1 VKLGLGTA
9 QFGLDY
15 GVSNKAG
22 QTPAVEVLAI
32 LQFALENGITLV
44 DTAAMYGSSEQRL
57 GECLGNS
64 DFRIVTKTPHFR
76 KSNITSDDAGRLET
90 TFRDSLRKLRRAS
103 VYGLLLHNCDDALTP
118 GGERLFDRMADIQH
132 RGLVEKF
139 GVSAYTPEQ
148 VERVLDRF
156 PITIVQVPYNVFD
169 QRFER
174 SGTLA
179 RLKSYSVEVHTRSAF
194 LQGALL
200 MDSGDLP
207 AALNRH
213 RAVFEQFHSVVRE
226 QGVSELQLA
235 LSFVLAQKLIDRV
248 IVGACTAA
256 QLSEIVA
263 AAIYQPRERDRLQ
276 QLGSDDESLID
287 PSKWAASA

>member
-1 VKLGLGTA
+1 VKLGLGTV

-22 QTPAVEVLAI
+22 QTPAAEVSAI

-44 DTAAMYGSSEQRL
+44 DTAAMYGSSEQIL
-57 GECLGNS
+57 GECLRNL
-64 DFRIVTKTPHFR
+64 DFKIVTKTPHFGN
-76 KSNITSDDAGRLET
+76 SNITNDDADRLET
-90 TFRDSLRKLRRAS
+90 TFSESLRKLRRAS
-103 VYGLLLHNCDDALTP
+103 VYGLLLHNCDDALAP
-118 GGERLFDRMADIQH
+118 GGERLFARMAGLQQ
-132 RGLVEKF
+132 RGLIKKV

-148 VERVLDRF
+148 VERVLDRYPF
-156 PITIVQVPYNVFD
+156 MIVQVPYNVFD

-174 SGTLA
+174 TGTLA
-179 RLKSYSVEVHTRSAF
+179 RLKSKGVEVHTRSAF

-207 AALNRH
+207 ASLKRH
-213 RAVFEQFHSVVRE
+213 REVFEQFHSIVRE
-226 QGVSELQLA
+226 HGVSELQLA
-235 LSFVLAQKLIDRV
+235 LSFVLTQKLVDRV

-256 QLSEIVA
+256 QLSEIVEA
-263 AAIYQPRERDRLQ
+263 AKYQPSGNDRLR
-276 QLGSDDESLID
+276 QLGTDDESLIN